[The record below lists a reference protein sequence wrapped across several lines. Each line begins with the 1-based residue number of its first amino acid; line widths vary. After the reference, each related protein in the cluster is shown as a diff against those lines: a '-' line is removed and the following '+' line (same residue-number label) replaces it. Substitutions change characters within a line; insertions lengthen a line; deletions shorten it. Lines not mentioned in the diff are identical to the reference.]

1 MQTEPTPE
9 SETRELWYEL
19 GRLYSGEAGGKDRA
33 RMLAFTVVCAAG
45 ALVLLSGYFFGTSWV
60 GATITG
66 AFGAAMI
73 PLLLGLLGGVV
84 AFGRR
89 RIKLRR
95 REKPL
100 KKALSEKDQNP
111 ERPARDGLDA
121 YYDVQLVL
129 LRSEYEFLRTRGYK
143 KAAELFE
150 ETFGFGPED
159 PFETGPL
166 NVAPDGEGMQ
176 ALRERWER
184 KIFMR
189 ARHGAESPALGLKED
204 LAYHVFPREMT
215 VPVELALRGA
225 YLEISCALI
234 RKRYGRK
241 PLQKSGPLP
250 KELRRRVQR
259 DLGEYAAITGKIS

>member
-1 MQTEPTPE
+1 M
-9 SETRELWYEL
+9 WYEL

-33 RMLAFTVVCAAG
+33 TMFAFTIVCVAG
-45 ALVLLSGYFFGTSWV
+45 ALVLLSGYFFGTAWA
-60 GATITG
+60 GANLTG
-66 AFGAAMI
+66 AFGAAMV
-73 PLLLGLLGGVV
+73 PLLLGLLGGVT
-84 AFGRR
+84 AFGGRR
-89 RIKLRR
+89 MKLRR
-95 REKPL
+95 RERLL
-100 KKALSEKDQNP
+100 KKALSEKDQDP
-111 ERPARDGLDA
+111 ERPTRDGLGA

-129 LRSEYEFLRTRGYK
+129 LRSEYEFLRTKGYTK
-143 KAAELFE
+143 TARIFE

-166 NVAPDGEGMQ
+166 NVSPDTEEMRE
-176 ALRERWER
+176 LRGRWEHR
-184 KIFMR
+184 VLVR
-189 ARHGAESPALGLKED
+189 ARHGASPPALGLKED
-204 LAYHVFPREMT
+204 LAYRVFSREMT

-241 PLQKSGPLP
+241 PLKKSGPLP